1 MSTPKPW
8 RAPAFAVLLTTVG
21 LLTASCTASRQPVGS
36 AAEQKVPN
44 GPGPTTTVAL
54 SNNAQKP
61 VWPAFTVAQRTF
73 AGEQMF
79 VEDRDGRWAAWVM
92 SEPEAGHSEAL
103 EFFSGERMLIVIEQ
117 GPGPG
122 KTFMFTDKKG
132 RTHAWNSGS
141 SFLTDDAGN
150 DNGGAMYFGDE
161 NNFLDFR
168 DSIYAEGLQGDC
180 PLELTVVS
188 HRLSNKDASSQSNHA
203 WTKIPMYLEPPSKDC
218 PKGRWVS
225 DIRSALNLGD
235 GTFLLALGEYVFR
248 LRMSDLSPVGEARIL
263 RIASA
268 QQVKSAVDK
277 INAEKIEDPNAYLSS
292 TLGFD
297 RD

>member
-1 MSTPKPW
+1 MSTPKSW
-8 RAPAFAVLLTTVG
+8 RAPAFAMLFTTVG
-21 LLTASCTASRQPVGS
+21 LMTAACTASWQPVGS

-44 GPGPTTTVAL
+44 GPRPTTIVAL

-61 VWPAFTVAQRTF
+61 VWPAFTVAQRAF

-79 VEDRDGRWAAWVM
+79 VEDNDGRWAAWVI
-92 SEPEAGHSEAL
+92 SAPEAGHSEAL
-103 EFFSGERMLIVIEQ
+103 EFFSGERMSVVIEQ
-117 GPGPG
+117 GPG

-132 RTHAWNSGS
+132 RTHTWNSGS
-141 SFLTDDAGN
+141 SFLTDDAGG

-168 DSIYAEGLQGDC
+168 DSIYADGLQGDC

-188 HRLSNKDASSQSNHA
+188 HRLSNTDASSQTNRA

-225 DIRSALNLGD
+225 DIRSALNLRD

-248 LRMSDLSPVGEARIL
+248 LRMSDLSPAGEARVL

-268 QQVKSAVDK
+268 QQVRSAVDQVRAK
-277 INAEKIEDPNAYLSS
+277 KIEDPNAYLSS